1 MALPLTAIHASFIL
15 TYLATRTA
23 RLSHTL
29 AFHPSN
35 AKGNEKDSS
44 FQTPVDG
51 GSSHVHHRGDL
62 VHRHRPGFV
71 QTTHF
76 FDLLLTELGGPSTL
90 PSAGARGFE
99 SGAGAFTDQVAF
111 ELCERSEDVEH
122 ERAARSARVDRFGQR
137 AELHSPLV
145 ERGHQVD

>member
-35 AKGNEKDSS
+35 TKSNEKDSS
-44 FQTPVDG
+44 FQTPVG
-51 GSSHVHHRGDL
+51 GRSSHAHHRGDL
-62 VHRHRPGFV
+62 VHRHRPRFV

-76 FDLLLTELGGPSTL
+76 YDLLLIELGRTPTL
-90 PSAGARGFE
+90 PSARTCGIEPGAR
-99 SGAGAFTDQVAF
+99 AFAEQVAL
-111 ELCERSEDVEH
+111 ELGETAEDMSFVK
-122 ERAARSARVDRFGQR
+122 
-137 AELHSPLV
+137 
-145 ERGHQVD
+145 